1 VNLLM
6 KYFYIPILVFGA
18 LGLYN
23 VYQEHNQKIATLEAD
38 KETEEIRVRKA
49 KRSLKEIDAFKKN
62 LEEAERNFAKIQK
75 ELAILRSK
83 LPSSRNTSE
92 VLSLIGNRAT
102 ELKLKNQSLS
112 LGQEIKSIDYVRE
125 SYNFSG
131 EGTFPQLIVFLER
144 IKDTERIIDFGG
156 ISIKSKN
163 EESSRYNYL
172 QMTNRIFS
180 YRYLEKPVVNKSAE
194 GAQQ

>member
-1 VNLLM
+1 MNLLL
-6 KYFYIPILVFGA
+6 KYLYVPILVFGV

-23 VYQEHNQKIATLEAD
+23 AYEAHKEEVAGLQAE
-38 KETEEIRVRKA
+38 KETEQIRVRKV
-49 KRSLKEIDAFKKN
+49 KRSLKEIETFKKN

-92 VLSLIGNRAT
+92 VLSLIGDTAT
-102 ELKLKNQSLS
+102 ELRLKNQSLN
-112 LGQEIKSIDYVRE
+112 LGQESKSPDYVKE

-131 EGTFPQLIVFLER
+131 VGTFPQLIVFLER
-144 IKDTERIIDFGG
+144 IRDTKRIIDFGQV
-156 ISIKSKN
+156 SIKNKN
-163 EESSRYNYL
+163 NEGSRYNYL

-180 YRYLEKPVVNKSAE
+180 YRYSERPAANKSVE
-194 GAQQ
+194 SN